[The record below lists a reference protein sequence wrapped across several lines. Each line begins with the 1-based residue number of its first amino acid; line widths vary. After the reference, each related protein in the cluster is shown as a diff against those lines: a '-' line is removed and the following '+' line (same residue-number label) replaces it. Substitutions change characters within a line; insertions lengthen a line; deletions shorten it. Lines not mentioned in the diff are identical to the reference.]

1 MISFQYV
8 RRAARKRLKRFM
20 GRLKGD
26 YFDNVGAVTT
36 KDLEVI
42 TQAVDRLRPSLFIE
56 IGTGKGFSTRGIFRH
71 LNAHFP
77 DCTFY
82 TIDIFKEY
90 LDAVRKEFE
99 NNTAFHSCHGL
110 SVRREETTDP
120 AFTEL
125 KNYSGPQNV
134 LRDLFERELK
144 SRKVDIAFID
154 SRKGT
159 AVPEF
164 AVLAQHLSSDGY
176 IFCHD
181 ILNGGKG
188 VELVNHLDTCKDAF
202 RYEVLDTGPAGMIRI
217 RRAGAVD

>member
-1 MISFQYV
+1 MFTFQYV

-26 YFDNVGAVTT
+26 YFDNVGAVTA
-36 KDLEVI
+36 KDLELMTSAI
-42 TQAVDRLRPSLFIE
+42 DRLRPALFIE

-71 LNAHFP
+71 LAQHFP
-77 DCTFY
+77 DCSFY

-90 LDAVRKEFE
+90 LEDVLKEFE
-99 NNTAFHSCHGL
+99 QHASFHSCHGL
-110 SVRREETTDP
+110 SVKREETTDP

-134 LRDLFERELK
+134 LRKLFEGELK
-144 SRKVDIAFID
+144 GRGIDIAFID

-164 AVLAQHLSSDGY
+164 QVLAEHLSPNGY

-188 VELVNHLDTCKDAF
+188 VELVSYLDGLKDTF
-202 RYEVLDTGPAGMIRI
+202 HYDVLDTGPAGMIRI
-217 RRAGAVD
+217 RRTGSTD